1 MSTSTRNLAI
11 SKGRSGFVGRAG
23 IIGALGGGAALALV
37 AGVLVAVAQPGA
49 NQVVAAQQPAKSG
62 PFAVDVVHTS
72 VVFGV
77 KWRDVANFY
86 GTFNTVSGSFEINP
100 TDMAKSTVEV
110 SIDASSVET
119 RNGGRNDHLKGPD
132 FFSVKEFPAITFK
145 STKVTKT
152 GDKTFDL
159 TGDLTFR
166 GVTKPITAKGTFTG
180 EAPSRGGGQN
190 QGFEATFTFKRS
202 DFGNNYM
209 VGKGLSDE
217 INIIASLVG
226 ERK

>member
-1 MSTSTRNLAI
+1 MSKATNISRVMGWKRVGLVGVSMLAMA
-11 SKGRSGFVGRAG
+11 AG
-23 IIGALGGGAALALV
+23 LV
-37 AGVLVAVAQPGA
+37 VVATGPGTTP
-49 NQVVAAQQPAKSG
+49 VVAAQPAKG
-62 PFAVDVVHTS
+62 GAFGVDVVHSS

-86 GTFNTVSGSFEINP
+86 GTFKGISGSLEMNP
-100 TDMAKSTVEV
+100 ADMAKSMVDV
-110 SIDASSVET
+110 SIDPASVDS
-119 RNGGRNDHLKGPD
+119 RNSGRDDHLKGPD

-152 GDKTFDL
+152 GEKTFDL
-159 TGDLTFR
+159 EGNLTFR

-180 EAPSRGGGQN
+180 EAPSRGGGTN
-190 QGFEATFTFKRS
+190 QGFEATFSFKRS

-217 INIIASLVG
+217 ITIIASLVG